1 MSQGEG
7 RELVHFSESEGVF
20 KCAAALFDSER
31 PRIKMIVP
39 AAIVEHVG
47 ATSVPG
53 MLTKG
58 DLDIV
63 VRVSAEQFANAEAA
77 LAASYPRNA
86 GNWHSDTFASFSVD
100 DSTPPLG
107 IQLCAIDGPEDTF
120 VRLRDLL
127 RSRPSLVER
136 LNTLKRAW
144 HGRPMDE
151 YRAAKGRFID
161 DVLAGKVD

>member
-1 MSQGEG
+1 LSQGEG
-7 RELVHFSESEGVF
+7 RELVHFSESESVYHR
-20 KCAAALFDSER
+20 AAALFDAEL
-31 PRIKMIVP
+31 PRIKTLIP
-39 AAIVEHVG
+39 AALVEHVG

-77 LAASYPRNA
+77 LATSYPRNA
-86 GNWHSDTFASFSVD
+86 ANWHSDSFASFSVD

-107 IQLCAIDGPEDTF
+107 VQLCAIDGPEDTF

-136 LNTLKRAW
+136 LNTLKRTW

-151 YRAAKGRFID
+151 YRVAKGRFID
-161 DVLAGKVD
+161 DVLAGKID